1 MNLRYQDGLEAQVIS
16 DGDNL
21 AHVVALRAAS
31 GDKGVAVL
39 GQGRG
44 DDVFKLADL
53 VSTKAKTGGAVL
65 PLGPDLGFGG
75 SGRVDMPCKVR
86 KRVEGR
92 RLVEEERSALK

>member
-1 MNLRYQDGLEAQVIS
+1 M
-16 DGDNL
+16 
-21 AHVVALRAAS
+21 VALRAAS

-53 VSTKAKTGGAVL
+53 VSSKAKTGGAVL

-75 SGRVDMPCKVR
+75 SGLGVAGVAGLGFPLAGFGGGSGFWG
-86 KRVEGR
+86 EG
-92 RLVEEERSALK
+92 LST